1 MAYDTVIDK
10 ARHQA
15 ACKATADAIR
25 GKTGNTAKLTW
36 DPDTGFKN
44 AVNAISTGSTGIIPT
59 GTKTITMNGTHNVSE
74 YEYAQVNVSAN
85 ASPTLQSKSV
95 TPKAAAQTVKPD
107 TGYDGLSQV
116 TVSGDSDLVASNIK
130 KGVQIFNVTGTY
142 EGTSSAELPTLTN
155 RGYAS
160 DLAMGKELIGPDGSI
175 VTGTVREYSD
185 SYMTP
190 SFTGTIEWDDDWAV
204 RNTLDED
211 VLLRKNTVVTTWLSY
226 DVFGNASPSDVR
238 QGVTFTSRSGI
249 KQTGTATMGGSGG
262 ASMVTREGTTTTA
275 TFDTGLSE
283 IVGFLLKR
291 NTTTS
296 TGLMNVSAI
305 VPLGIYTYGYCS
317 SYSDY
322 FKNYGTATGTLGD
335 TLNYCV
341 IDGGTV
347 SWTSTGTSAFVEGG
361 TYTWQA
367 VGYA

>member
-10 ARHQA
+10 TRHQA

-44 AVNAISTGSTGIIPT
+44 AVNAISTGSTGITPT

-74 YEYAQVNVSAN
+74 YEYAQVNVEAN
-85 ASPTLQSKSV
+85 AAPTLQSKSV
-95 TPKAAAQTVKPD
+95 TPKATAQTVKPD

-116 TVSGDSDLVASNIK
+116 TVNGDSDLVASNIK

-142 EGTSSAELPTLTN
+142 EGTGSSGST
-155 RGYAS
+155 GGAS
-160 DLAMGKELIGPDGSI
+160 
-175 VTGTVREYSD
+175 
-185 SYMTP
+185 
-190 SFTGTIEWDDDWAV
+190 
-204 RNTLDED
+204 
-211 VLLRKNTVVTTWLSY
+211 
-226 DVFGNASPSDVR
+226 
-238 QGVTFTSRSGI
+238 
-249 KQTGTATMGGSGG
+249 G

-317 SYSDY
+317 SYSQY
-322 FKNYGTATGTLGD
+322 LKNYGTATGTLGD

-347 SWTSTGTSAFVEGG
+347 SWASTGTSALVEGE

-367 VGYA
+367 VGYE